1 MRRVNSRGLAAL
13 AALVLGPSLAFAQST
28 TAPLTLDAALARA
41 MAANRGLA
49 AARLALPGAIAGV
62 DVAAER
68 QNPEVAYEY
77 AKETPRQA
85 IGATFPIEL
94 GGKRQR
100 RIDLATATVASQTA
114 EIDKLVIDLRDRV
127 RRAYYALV
135 SANRQ
140 VTLADDIRDL
150 AERAQNAVN
159 ARFQAG
165 DVPRLDVLQTEL
177 ALEVTQNDAAARRGE
192 ARAAAA
198 ELNVLLAQ
206 PADAPLVVSDTLAA
220 GNIPSLESAVALA
233 AKSNTDLM
241 VLDKQIAEQ
250 TARRDLAKAMKTPDL
265 TAGATLTYDAQPEFS
280 TGYRANVAVV
290 VPLFATHKAAV
301 VVEEAELAKLTAQ
314 RQATAVEL
322 TGTVAA
328 ALARATSARE
338 QLTRSEAESLP
349 RAIEI
354 ERMAQDSYS
363 SGQTNFAALL
373 QTLQLTSD
381 VRRRTLEAGAEYQR
395 ALADLEHAIGAPL
408 P

>member
-28 TAPLTLDAALARA
+28 TAPLTLDAAIARA

-100 RIDLATATVASQTA
+100 RIDLAKATVASQTA

-150 AERAQNAVN
+150 AQRAQNAVN

-165 DVPRLDVLQTEL
+165 DVPRLEVLQTEL

-198 ELNVLLAQ
+198 ELNVLFAQ
-206 PADAPLVVSDTLAA
+206 PPDAPLVVSDSLAA
-220 GNIPSLESAVALA
+220 GTIPSLDAAVALA
-233 AKSNTDLM
+233 TRSNTDLM
-241 VLDKQIAEQ
+241 LLDKQIAEQ

-280 TGYRANVAVV
+280 TGYRANVAMT
-290 VPLFATHKAAV
+290 VPLFTSHKAAV

-314 RQATAVEL
+314 RQATALEL
-322 TGTVAA
+322 AGTVAA

-338 QLTRSEAESLP
+338 QLTRTDAESLP
-349 RAIEI
+349 RALEI

-381 VRRRTLEAGAEYQR
+381 VRRRTLEAGAEYQK
-395 ALADLEHAIGAPL
+395 ALADLERAIGAPL